1 MFLVPI
7 HIEKRHQGIRHE
19 AARAVL
25 RLCLR
30 FALVLMAL
38 TIPTDPVRAEKA
50 GGVLRVDT
58 LPSAALLD
66 VATNSATIAF
76 MGI

>member
-1 MFLVPI
+1 
-7 HIEKRHQGIRHE
+7 
-19 AARAVL
+19 VL

-50 GGVLRVDT
+50 AGVLRVNT
-58 LPSAALLD
+58 LPSAALLEES
-66 VATNSATIAF
+66 TNSATIAF
-76 MGI
+76 MGV